1 MGICVPYHAKKP
13 EYAGV
18 AHWWRTSLYNAE
30 LLLHHRLRNHLCLTP
45 HPSQAHLFYV
55 PFYPGLQLEHVLGFS
70 NTTIDEYYDDLAQWI
85 RRQPA
90 FKRYGAK
97 DHFFGLGRTTW
108 LFRRSLSPV
117 LDGSNLE
124 QMPEF
129 MPMMKLEVER
139 YAWDDQDSFG
149 LPFPTDFHPI
159 STKQL
164 RRWQATVRSA
174 KRPYQFAC
182 IIPPDSKEPEAAT
195 KTRAAVVQQC
205 QAPSTSCA
213 LLNCSRGDCSH
224 EQVMDLYLS
233 AQYAVQD
240 GSNFGLRYLMD
251 SLVAGAVPVMLWNR
265 TYALYHHHFPSNPD
279 SFSVYLPYIDVPEWT
294 TVEHRLSKVA
304 PSRYRA
310 LQLQVIHMIPSLIYV
325 DPSHVLSNV
334 RDAVDI
340 AIDHMVDLWRD
351 RKARHEYPVPAT
363 ASEPVGRGELV
374 RAFASKSDA
383 ATGESDEVGTKVSAG
398 EGSSGAGGEAAG
410 KEVRGEGTGDGS
422 GGAGGASDVDF
433 MAAVIIDEGL
443 AAEVAAREQTD
454 KWKALAEELRLD
466 AASALALAMEEFEE
480 VQSGT
485 GVAAAEMS
493 VLLCT
498 DAYIRELNS
507 EWRGVDAPTDV
518 LSFPQD
524 QPPGLSPLLLLGDV
538 IISVETAQR
547 QANERGHSLLD
558 ELRILMVHGMLHL
571 LGYDHEA
578 PKGTPQ
584 GAADSAMSE
593 AELAA
598 AVRESAEQM
607 ATEELRILEAF
618 AWRGVGLV
626 AAAMG
631 EEGGGAQGG
640 GEGRG
645 EAGGEGGEEG
655 RVEGGGEEGE
665 KGGVKARMTRI
676 GMVQGVWGMG
686 GQLRGVEGVEMDAR
700 GGEGWK
706 GVERN
711 VRGEERNGEEW
722 IQVEERNASELRCDG
737 RC

>member
-1 MGICVPYHAKKP
+1 MGMGVSYHSKKP

-45 HPSQAHLFYV
+45 HPSQAHLFYSSQLGPHIRV
-55 PFYPGLQLEHVLGFS
+55 RPERRGPPLDDLRVSPPFDFPQHSSLALSVSLWTPAPRARLQLEHVLGFS
-70 NTTIDEYYDDLAQWI
+70 NATIDEYYDDLAQWI

-117 LDGSNLE
+117 LDGANLE

-164 RRWQATVRSA
+164 RRWQATGPSAKRPYQFASIIPPDSKEPEATTKTLCRPSLSYPLPPPSPSPTHAPRPLQATVRSA

-265 TYALYHHHFPSNPD
+265 TYALYQHHFPSNPD

-304 PSRYRA
+304 PARYRA

-351 RKARHEYPVPAT
+351 RKARHEYPIPST
-363 ASEPVGRGELV
+363 ASEP
-374 RAFASKSDA
+374 
-383 ATGESDEVGTKVSAG
+383 
-398 EGSSGAGGEAAG
+398 
-410 KEVRGEGTGDGS
+410 
-422 GGAGGASDVDF
+422 GGAGTETKEDGR
-433 MAAVIIDEGL
+433 GKRL
-443 AAEVAAREQTD
+443 ADAT
-454 KWKALAEELRLD
+454 LSEL
-466 AASALALAMEEFEE
+466 S
-480 VQSGT
+480 
-485 GVAAAEMS
+485 
-493 VLLCT
+493 
-498 DAYIRELNS
+498 
-507 EWRGVDAPTDV
+507 
-518 LSFPQD
+518 
-524 QPPGLSPLLLLGDV
+524 
-538 IISVETAQR
+538 
-547 QANERGHSLLD
+547 
-558 ELRILMVHGMLHL
+558 
-571 LGYDHEA
+571 
-578 PKGTPQ
+578 
-584 GAADSAMSE
+584 
-593 AELAA
+593 
-598 AVRESAEQM
+598 
-607 ATEELRILEAF
+607 
-618 AWRGVGLV
+618 
-626 AAAMG
+626 
-631 EEGGGAQGG
+631 GG
-640 GEGRG
+640 GEVAHE
-645 EAGGEGGEEG
+645 EAKESSDANNEG
-655 RVEGGGEEGE
+655 
-665 KGGVKARMTRI
+665 
-676 GMVQGVWGMG
+676 
-686 GQLRGVEGVEMDAR
+686 
-700 GGEGWK
+700 
-706 GVERN
+706 
-711 VRGEERNGEEW
+711 
-722 IQVEERNASELRCDG
+722 
-737 RC
+737 

>member
-1 MGICVPYHAKKP
+1 MEVAIFGATACAAVFAQYAFIRCGLHGSFTSASWPEATLPDVQNITRVSNLVLSVYERDLTEPRFSDAVPPARVVKSVSYDDTRGQCPPYTVFLDPDAKDVCVAIRGLHLTHEADYAVLLNNRTGQQRLEEGYAHKGLLQAAQWLLEREAETLKELLQANPGFSLTLSGHSLGSGIASLLAILLASSPDRIGTLPPGKLHCLAFAPPRVVSLNLAVKYSDVITSVVLQGVLAKCRGRDDTGERCAELSSMGMGVPYHSKKP

-70 NTTIDEYYDDLAQWI
+70 NSTIDEYYDDLARWI

-117 LDGSNLE
+117 LDGANLE

-159 STKQL
+159 SSKQL

-265 TYALYHHHFPSNPD
+265 TYALYQHHFPSNPD

-304 PSRYRA
+304 PARYRA

-351 RKARHEYPVPAT
+351 RKARHEYPVPST
-363 ASEPVGRGELV
+363 
-374 RAFASKSDA
+374 
-383 ATGESDEVGTKVSAG
+383 
-398 EGSSGAGGEAAG
+398 
-410 KEVRGEGTGDGS
+410 
-422 GGAGGASDVDF
+422 
-433 MAAVIIDEGL
+433 
-443 AAEVAAREQTD
+443 AAEPAGTD
-454 KWKALAEELRLD
+454 
-466 AASALALAMEEFEE
+466 
-480 VQSGT
+480 T
-485 GVAAAEMS
+485 
-493 VLLCT
+493 
-498 DAYIRELNS
+498 
-507 EWRGVDAPTDV
+507 
-518 LSFPQD
+518 
-524 QPPGLSPLLLLGDV
+524 
-538 IISVETAQR
+538 ETK
-547 QANERGHSLLD
+547 E
-558 ELRILMVHGMLHL
+558 
-571 LGYDHEA
+571 
-578 PKGTPQ
+578 
-584 GAADSAMSE
+584 
-593 AELAA
+593 
-598 AVRESAEQM
+598 
-607 ATEELRILEAF
+607 
-618 AWRGVGLV
+618 
-626 AAAMG
+626 
-631 EEGGGAQGG
+631 
-640 GEGRG
+640 EGRG
-645 EAGGEGGEEG
+645 KRLADATLSELS
-655 RVEGGGEEGE
+655 GGGEEI
-665 KGGVKARMTRI
+665 AH
-676 GMVQGVWGMG
+676 
-686 GQLRGVEGVEMDAR
+686 VEAKESSVANN
-700 GGEGWK
+700 EG
-706 GVERN
+706 
-711 VRGEERNGEEW
+711 
-722 IQVEERNASELRCDG
+722 
-737 RC
+737 